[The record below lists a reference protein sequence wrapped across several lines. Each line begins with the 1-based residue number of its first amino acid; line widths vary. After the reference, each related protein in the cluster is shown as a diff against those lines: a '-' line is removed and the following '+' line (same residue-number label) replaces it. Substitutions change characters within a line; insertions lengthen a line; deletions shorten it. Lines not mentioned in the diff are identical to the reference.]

1 MRGSARVGCFSI
13 LWGGRKPLP
22 LPAAY
27 SDAESMRTTAASVLA
42 AVLVLCGLLQPIPRL
57 ANAEPDLQSAGHPAA
72 DLKLT
77 REDILTRAKSWIDER
92 VPYSQEAKHT
102 NQYGTYRQDCSGY
115 VSMAWGL
122 KTARWTGDIMQV
134 ATRIDKKNLLPGDS
148 LWVHSSAHQHM
159 ALFIRWAD
167 AAKTQ
172 AVVWE
177 EYRSGTVASQRTW
190 SAERTAGFTA
200 IRYRNVVEGD
210 AKTCAAVNLDHP
222 RYPELAPAA
231 TGDLVKAAQ
240 CLLTG
245 AGFPTGTNG
254 PTGTFDATTAAAAKQ
269 FQASVGLPSPG
280 KVDSHTW
287 TALLA
292 RGTTPQVQ
300 DGASGDAVLR
310 LQRALNAALDAG
322 LELDGRFGPNT
333 TAAVKRYQSAQ
344 GLTSDGIVGAKTWAA
359 LQAGK

>member
-1 MRGSARVGCFSI
+1 
-13 LWGGRKPLP
+13 
-22 LPAAY
+22 
-27 SDAESMRTTAASVLA
+27 MRTTAASVLA
-42 AVLVLCGLLQPIPRL
+42 AVLVLCGLLQPVSRL
-57 ANAEPDLQSAGHPAA
+57 AHAEPDLHAAGHPTA

-77 REDILTRAKSWIDER
+77 RDDILTRAKSWLDER

-148 LWVHSSAHQHM
+148 LWVHSNAHQHM

-167 AAKTQ
+167 TAKTQ

-190 SAERTAGFTA
+190 SADRTAGFTA

-210 AKTCAAVNLDHP
+210 AKTCAAVSLDHP
-222 RYPELAPAA
+222 RYPEIASAA
-231 TGDLVKAAQ
+231 TGALVKTAQ
-240 CLLTG
+240 CLLTA
-245 AGFPTGTNG
+245 AGFPTGANG
-254 PTGTFDATTAAAAKQ
+254 PTGTFDTTTADATKQ
-269 FQASVGLPSPG
+269 FQASLGLPALG

-292 RGTTPQVQ
+292 RGTTPQLQ

-322 LELDGRFGPNT
+322 LELDGRFGANT
-333 TAAVKRYQSAQ
+333 TAAVKRYQSAH
-344 GLTSDGIVGAKTWAA
+344 GLTSDGIAGPKTWAA